1 MQRLLLVGLLW
12 LGLGWAQYENRLL
25 VGFQES
31 QAIYPGGGTVAYG
44 PAKFIAEALGLGY
57 LEASGRVYLSQ
68 GSRVAAFGISSQGA
82 DAVRFLNAY
91 RYQGSLWVP
100 VRELARNLDLYYRN
114 DYGAP
119 VLALRPARLLEVQRA
134 VAGSSERYILRF
146 DRDVQVRI
154 IANNPPRLA
163 MIGVREVPE
172 APPNSAISFSR
183 EDWGT
188 EIYLPQGN
196 DPPRLLFLPR
206 QVVVERGGLNRLPRV
221 VLDAG
226 HGGADTGVVV
236 GGLREKDLTLSV
248 SRRLQALLQGRLE
261 VILTRNADRA
271 VPLLARAQYAS
282 SAQVFISLHAAAGNR
297 VTVYSHP
304 EVQTLRLLEK
314 GRELSARTP
323 ANQRAVLERYV
334 AAPGSAA
341 RFAQGV
347 SEGFATAG
355 IVANTSQD
363 AMYVLSMAG
372 GAAILVEVGFEQLRT
387 PQGREQVAE
396 VLARAVLAYL
406 GLPEAAPPR
415 TAAPTP
421 NPSPAGG
428 ARP

>member
-1 MQRLLLVGLLW
+1 MRHILTLLIVLHGFGL
-12 LGLGWAQYENRLL
+12 AQYENRLL

-31 QAIYPGGGTVAYG
+31 QAIYPGGGSIAFG
-44 PAKFIAEALGLGY
+44 SAKLIAEALGLGY
-57 LEASGRVYLSQ
+57 LEASGKVFLSL

-82 DAVRFLNAY
+82 DAARFLNAY
-91 RYQGSLWVP
+91 RFQGSLWVP
-100 VRELARNLDLYYRN
+100 VRELAKNLELYYRS

-119 VLALRPARLLEVQRA
+119 VLALRPAKLLEVQRTM
-134 VAGSSERYILRF
+134 AGSTERFILSF

-154 IANNPPRLA
+154 MANNPPRLA
-163 MIGVREVPE
+163 MIGVHEVPD
-172 APPNSAISFSR
+172 APPTSPISFSR

-188 EIYLPQGN
+188 EIYLPQGG

-206 QVVVERGGLNRLPRV
+206 QVIVERGGLARLRRV

-236 GGLREKDLTLSV
+236 GGLREKDLVLSLGQ
-248 SRRLQALLQGRLE
+248 RLQRLLQEPGLE
-261 VILTRNADRA
+261 VILTRSADRA
-271 VPLLARAQYAS
+271 VPLLARAQYAT
-282 SAQVFISLHAAAGNR
+282 SAEVFISLHAAAGSR
-297 VTVYSHP
+297 VTVFSHP

-323 ANQRAVLERYV
+323 AHQRAILERYV

-341 RFAQGV
+341 RFARGV

-372 GAAILVEVGFEQLRT
+372 GAAILLEVGFEQLRT
-387 PQGREQVAE
+387 AQGREQVAE
-396 VLARAVLAYL
+396 VLAKAIFSYL
-406 GLPEAAPPR
+406 GLPETATPR
-415 TAAPTP
+415 TTAP
-421 NPSPAGG
+421 NPNPAGG

>member
-1 MQRLLLVGLLW
+1 MRRLLFLGLIW

-25 VGFQES
+25 VGFQET
-31 QAIYPGGGTVAYG
+31 QAIYPGGGSVAFG
-44 PAKFIAEALGLGY
+44 PARFIAEALGLGY
-57 LEASGRVYLSQ
+57 LEASGKVYLSL
-68 GSRVAAFGISSQGA
+68 GSRVAVFGISSQGA
-82 DAVRFLNAY
+82 DAARLLNAY
-91 RYQGSLWVP
+91 RYQGGLWVP

-134 VAGSSERYILRF
+134 VVGSSERYILRF
-146 DRDVQVRI
+146 DRDVQVRLL
-154 IANNPPRLA
+154 ANNPPRLA
-163 MIGVREVPE
+163 LIGVREVPE

-206 QVVVERGGLNRLPRV
+206 QVMVERGAQSRLPRV

-226 HGGADTGVVV
+226 HGGADSGVVV
-236 GGLREKDLTLSV
+236 GGLQEKDLVLSV
-248 SRRLQALLQGRLE
+248 SQRLQKLLQGRLE

-297 VTVYSHP
+297 ITVYSHP
-304 EVQTLRLLEK
+304 EIQTLRLLEK

-323 ANQRAVLERYV
+323 ASQRALLERYV

-341 RFAQGV
+341 RFAQAV
-347 SEGFATAG
+347 AEGFAAAG
-355 IVANTSQD
+355 MVANPSQD
-363 AMYVLSMAG
+363 AMYVLSMTG

-396 VLARAVLAYL
+396 VLARAVFSYL
-406 GLPEAAPPR
+406 GLPEATPPTNPNAP
-415 TAAPTP
+415 
-421 NPSPAGG
+421 GG
-428 ARP
+428 NRP